1 MFPTILQ
8 LSLMY
13 KIQSIAIMIL
23 FLLVG
28 LTGCR
33 KTISTHT
40 FHWPA
45 VDSQYDS
52 IAEIIEDA
60 FLTFSQP
67 DTLQYQIDKLDS
79 LTKSSKVENRT
90 ILQNRT
96 HFWRARYANLFG
108 NRDQALAY
116 LKGALL
122 GTDSATR
129 QYDWYRFTS
138 ELYKGNEVVTL
149 TKQYCHYMDALTYA
163 QSIGDKAYEAQIY
176 IALGNILHM
185 IGEYKKALAY
195 YNSSDSLHIK
205 LGFTK
210 HLIKNQIN
218 IACTLNDM
226 GCLKQGDSI
235 LRSIIGHPAL
245 EGDTFAQN
253 LIPRNLYARDRSD
266 TAYLYQAYRQIHDN
280 PRFRY
285 LRGLYRGLLA
295 EYYIG
300 EMEPDSARMYSDLS
314 MEDLPFV
321 QEHGHRAII
330 WYNRGQVYWEE
341 GKADSALLARVE
353 YEACIDSLHDHE
365 RKNEVIRLNALEEIR
380 KREAR
385 YALSISRRNWVI
397 AFVAVI
403 LIAAGVITILI
414 LNRRHMRQRM
424 RSMANELELEKAKR
438 KMAATA
444 ITIEEK
450 DVMLDSLRSELS
462 EMRKEGEIKE
472 GSARRLEASIKTHL
486 SGHEQEETFRDM
498 FDTVNPGFTHR
509 LRDICPDLAD
519 SYVRLACY
527 TLMELDNKRIASLM
541 NIRPESVRQ
550 SRWRL
555 RKRLNIPEETS
566 LEDFLR
572 NLNNAR

>member
-1 MFPTILQ
+1 MFYVAFLLPCLIGCRRSSPASISQWPNVDPKFDSVSLALEIAFNNFAPPDTIL
-8 LSLMY
+8 Y
-13 KIQSIAIMIL
+13 KIR
-23 FLLVG
+23 LL
-28 LTGCR
+28 
-33 KTISTHT
+33 
-40 FHWPA
+40 
-45 VDSQYDS
+45 DS
-52 IAEIIEDA
+52 IASQSEGDTVIILRSRVL
-60 FLTFSQP
+60 FW
-67 DTLQYQIDKLDS
+67 
-79 LTKSSKVENRT
+79 KS
-90 ILQNRT
+90 
-96 HFWRARYANLFG
+96 RYAFRYGRNDRSAAYI
-108 NRDQALAY
+108 NEALTM
-116 LKGALL
+116 
-122 GTDSATR
+122 TDSSTR
-129 QYDWYRFTS
+129 RYDWYRFVSQRCAADEDIT
-138 ELYKGNEVVTL
+138 VAD
-149 TKQYCHYMDALTYA
+149 QYRHYEDALRYA
-163 QSIGDKAYEAQIY
+163 RAIGDKAYEGQS
-176 IALGNILHM
+176 ALYLGHLMRI
-185 IGEYKKALAY
+185 IGENEKALDY
-195 YNSSDSLHIK
+195 YRISDSLHLI
-205 LGFTK
+205 LGFTTFP
-210 HLIKNQIN
+210 LKNKIN
-218 IACTLNDM
+218 IATTYNEM
-226 GCLKQGDSI
+226 GRVAEGDSI
-235 LRSIIGHPAL
+235 LRSLEGHPAL

-462 EMRKEGEIKE
+462 EMRKDGEIKE

-555 RKRLNIPEETS
+555 RKRLNIPEETT